1 MKGMFVLRIL
11 IAFPLIS
18 LGIPDLI
25 FKIHDSLYII
35 PLAHY
40 YIFAILAVVYL
51 FLLIDPVHRFRKK
64 HVA

>member
-1 MKGMFVLRIL
+1 MKGLFVLRIL
-11 IAFPLIS
+11 IAFPLIG

-40 YIFAILAVVYL
+40 YIFTILAVIYL
-51 FLLIDPVHRFRKK
+51 LLLINPVHRFRKK
-64 HVA
+64 HMA